1 MSESKKPVDRV
12 QLKSL
17 DDDHVSFTDKRTLSS
32 RERIRNQLSDDVD
45 EFLSQGGHIEQ
56 VESHV
61 TGDPPTKPVS
71 KYGGRPI

>member
-1 MSESKKPVDRV
+1 MSESKKSADRV
-12 QLKSL
+12 QLNGL
-17 DDDHVSFTDKRTLSS
+17 DDDHVSFSDKRTLSS
-32 RERIRNQLSDDVD
+32 RRRIRNQLSDDVE

-56 VESHV
+56 IETHV